1 MTESNPTPPI
11 GERVRAGRR
20 HAGLNIGT
28 LAGLIGKSK
37 GWMSMVEN
45 GHIALDKRSDIAAI
59 ADALYVS
66 ADTLLGEPA
75 DDVPAHL
82 PSVNLVALR
91 EVLHEY
97 AVGDPPDVPV
107 RPLDQ
112 TAADLARL
120 DTELRR
126 TDYDA
131 MMRTLPGVM
140 SELHAGAH
148 LPEPER
154 SEALRQLIT
163 ACGLSVIVMR
173 HFGQSDLAWI
183 SGDRSRQAAA
193 ELGDP
198 VWSAAAAYQRAHA
211 RSSANRSRALLA
223 TPRVADELERH
234 IGDDAFGHQVHGML
248 RLSAALANQV
258 SGDHAEA
265 QRQAAEAARLA
276 ARFEEPD
283 DPAAWELFGVS
294 NVGVWRTML
303 AVESGDAG
311 EAMRISDAVDTSAL
325 ASKNRK
331 AALAMDRF
339 RAAHMLGRD
348 KLAGRELQ
356 KAEKLSPAQV
366 RYSPMVRETVRDM
379 TTVKDPVLRG
389 IAWRIGVI

>member
-1 MTESNPTPPI
+1 MTDSTPAPSI
-11 GERVRAGRR
+11 GERVRAARR
-20 HAGLNIGT
+20 AQGMNIDA

-45 GHIALDKRSDIAAI
+45 NRITLDKRTDIAAI
-59 ADALYVS
+59 AGVLEVS
-66 ADTLLGEPA
+66 ADTLLGEPV
-75 DDVPAHL
+75 DDINARL

-97 AVGDPPDVPV
+97 AVDDPPDVPV
-107 RPLDQ
+107 RPLGQ
-112 TAADLARL
+112 TAADLAAL
-120 DTELRR
+120 DDQLRR

-131 MMRTLPGVM
+131 MMRTLPPVL

-148 LPEPER
+148 LPEPDR

-163 ACGLSVIVMR
+163 ACGLAVIVMR
-173 HFGQSDLAWI
+173 HFGHSDLAWI

-193 ELGDP
+193 ALGDP

-211 RSSANRSRALLA
+211 RSSANRSRALLT
-223 TPRVADELERH
+223 TPRVADQLEPH
-234 IGDDAFGHQVHGML
+234 IGDDPFAHQVHGML

-258 SGDHAEA
+258 SGDHDEA
-265 QRQAAEAARLA
+265 KRQAEEAADLA
-276 ARFEEPD
+276 ARFETPD
-283 DPAAWELFGVS
+283 DPQAWELFGVS

-311 EAMRISDAVDTSAL
+311 EALRISDQVNTNAL

-339 RAAHMLGRD
+339 RALHMLGRD

-356 KAEKLSPAQV
+356 KAERLSPAQV
-366 RYSPMVRETVRDM
+366 RHSPMVREAVRDM
-379 TTVKDPVLRG
+379 ATVKDPVLRG
-389 IAWRIGVI
+389 VAWRMGVI

>member
-1 MTESNPTPPI
+1 MDHDTPTPPI
-11 GERVRAGRR
+11 GERVRAARR
-20 HAGLNIGT
+20 AQGISIGT
-28 LAGLIGKSK
+28 LAGLIGRSK
-37 GWMSMVEN
+37 GWMSMIER
-45 GHIALDKRSDIAAI
+45 GELPLDKRSDIAAI
-59 ADALYVS
+59 ADAIEVS

-75 DDVPAHL
+75 DDIAARL
-82 PSVNLVALR
+82 PSVNLTQLR
-91 EVLHEY
+91 DVLHEY
-97 AVGDPPDVPV
+97 AVDDPPDVPV

-112 TAADLARL
+112 TAQDLARL
-120 DTELRR
+120 DDQLRR
-126 TDYDA
+126 TDYGA
-131 MMRTLPGVM
+131 MMATLPGVL

-148 LPEPER
+148 LPEPVR

-173 HFGQSDLAWI
+173 HFGHSDLAWI

-193 ELGDP
+193 ALGDP

-223 TPRVADELERH
+223 TPKVADELEPH
-234 IGDDAFGHQVHGML
+234 IGDDPFAHQVHGML

-258 SGDHAEA
+258 TGDHDEA
-265 QRQAAEAARLA
+265 RRQAAEAADLA
-276 ARFEEPD
+276 ARFETPD
-283 DPAAWELFGVS
+283 DPNAWELFGVS

-303 AVESGDAG
+303 AVEAGDAG
-311 EAMRISDAVDTSAL
+311 EAMRISDQVNTSAL

-339 RAAHMLGRD
+339 RALHQLGRD

-366 RYSPMVRETVRDM
+366 RYSPMVREAVRDMATVRD
-379 TTVKDPVLRG
+379 PILRG
-389 IAWRIGVI
+389 VAWRMGVI